1 MNVPDYVLD
10 MQMHR
15 SSLQRNFS
23 EFLIYDDNSILEENH
38 ATEKFNL
45 RNLKTNVLNLKKV
58 FFNIPK
64 KFYFKKTKDKYG
76 IERQYK
82 RHKIVNN
89 LQYSLLETAG
99 ILL

>member
-1 MNVPDYVLD
+1 
-10 MQMHR
+10 MHR

-64 KFYFKKTKDKYG
+64 KIYFKKTKDKYHG

-82 RHKIVNN
+82 RQKIVNN